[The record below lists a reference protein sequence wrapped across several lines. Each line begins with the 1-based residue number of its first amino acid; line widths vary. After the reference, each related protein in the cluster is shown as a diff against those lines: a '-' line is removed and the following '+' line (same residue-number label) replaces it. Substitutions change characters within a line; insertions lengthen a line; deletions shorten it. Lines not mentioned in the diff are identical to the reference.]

1 VGRGGITMSHLLF
14 DESEI
19 LVRKTITADEISD
32 NQRKYG
38 RLQIGKDILS
48 QVDENTVIEVIVRTA

>member
-1 VGRGGITMSHLLF
+1 MPHLLF

-19 LVRKTITADEISD
+19 ISRKTITSKEITD

-38 RLQIGKDILS
+38 RLQVGKDVLAR
-48 QVDENTVIEVIVRTA
+48 VDENTVIEVIVRTA

>member
-1 VGRGGITMSHLLF
+1 MPHLLF
-14 DESEI
+14 DEKEI
-19 LVRKTITADEISD
+19 LVRKTITADEISG

-48 QVDENTVIEVIVRTA
+48 RVDGNTVIEIIVRTA

>member
-1 VGRGGITMSHLLF
+1 MPQLLF
-14 DESEI
+14 DEAGI
-19 LVRKTITADEISD
+19 VVRKTITVDEISD

-38 RLQIGKDILS
+38 RLQVGKDILS

>member
-1 VGRGGITMSHLLF
+1 MSHLLF